1 ILGRTAPS
9 SRDTTLGVAIA
20 AARLAGATDLIDG
33 AIHRV
38 GAGKL
43 RLDIQRVDVSSGAV
57 IRAYTVVGDDLFAL
71 ADSGSLR
78 LVRHLGT
85 TLPPGSLADVTTKS
99 AVAYRLYAEGL
110 RAYSTGERERADSL
124 FVAALNEDSTFAMAT
139 YYHATLTR
147 NAIGTLA
154 RAVELSASASERE
167 RLIIRS
173 EWAYASSS
181 PSILAFA
188 ESLAVRYPAELEGHL
203 YVGRAFVNL
212 GRFMESVPLLQ
223 RVVDMDSASL
233 SGRTVSCSA
242 CAALSWM
249 LAAYMHADSSRA
261 AEQVARRWVA
271 VQGGS
276 PSAWRALGDV
286 LQTNGRW
293 AEASEAYAVVSRLDS
308 RNANVWDIQVPLLLR
323 RGEFVVAERLAS
335 QHVASTPSVSSWWTV
350 ISRRHS
356 GRVQAAIDEAR
367 RRIAAVGPTEPG
379 SSMLL
384 L

>member
-1 ILGRTAPS
+1 
-9 SRDTTLGVAIA
+9 
-20 AARLAGATDLIDG
+20 
-33 AIHRV
+33 
-38 GAGKL
+38 
-43 RLDIQRVDVSSGAV
+43 
-57 IRAYTVVGDDLFAL
+57 
-71 ADSGSLR
+71 
-78 LVRHLGT
+78 
-85 TLPPGSLADVTTKS
+85 
-99 AVAYRLYAEGL
+99 
-110 RAYSTGERERADSL
+110 
-124 FVAALNEDSTFAMAT
+124 AT

-147 NAIGTLA
+147 NAIATLA

-384 L
+384 LLAQALFEGGQYRAAAAVFDSLARAPDPRLEYSDFARQRGWVLTHVADALAAAGDTARLAGIADSVRLFGAQTSYGRDRRLFHHVRGLLLRARGDS